1 MADSIIL
8 VPWNDIDVLRRTVDE
23 HAGEIA
29 AIITEAIM
37 CNSNVIFPKAG
48 YLEGVRSLCDER
60 GIVLIFDEV
69 ITGFRVSLGGAQ
81 ELLGVTP
88 DIATFAKAMA
98 GGFPVSMIA
107 GRREIMSQ
115 LEDSTVWHGGTAN
128 GNFQAMYAVEAE
140 LQELMADDGAVYKQ
154 LYATSNRL
162 MEGLRALAQKHEQP
176 LLIQGPGPTF
186 HITFT
191 EADEITDYRSHARAV
206 DEEKYSSFRAAML
219 ERGVRLNVGG
229 QWYVSTAQLRGG
241 HRGDARRGRRGDGF
255 SLGFL
260 VGRGHD
266 RVAWRR
272 GDSPL
277 QVSLD
282 ALPAGEERVRQGP
295 AHALHLGRLSSDEQY
310 GDMARRLPLPEG
322 GGHLPAVR
330 GQTAEI
336 DDEGVGQLVEQA
348 LEAGRDRH
356 PVVDPISDPPQP
368 IPSLRRLGL
377 VPVNQANA
385 APRTLHD
392 ESIVPSPARIFK
404 KVSHSV
410 TLCLFRSW
418 GRVMGETVS
427 GQA

>member
-1 MADSIIL
+1 M
-8 VPWNDIDVLRRTVDE
+8 LRRTVDE

-37 CNSNVIFPKAG
+37 CNSNVIFPKPG
-48 YLEGVRSLCDER
+48 YLEGIRSLCDER

-88 DIATFAKAMA
+88 DVATFAKAMA

-140 LQELMADDGAVYKQ
+140 LQELMANDGAVYKQ

-191 EADEITDYRSHARAV
+191 EAEEITDYRSHARAV

-229 QWYVSTAQLRGG
+229 QWYVSTAHSEEDIEATLAAA
-241 HRGDARRGRRGDGF
+241 DEAMA
-255 SLGFL
+255 SL
-260 VGRGHD
+260 
-266 RVAWRR
+266 
-272 GDSPL
+272 
-277 QVSLD
+277 
-282 ALPAGEERVRQGP
+282 
-295 AHALHLGRLSSDEQY
+295 
-310 GDMARRLPLPEG
+310 
-322 GGHLPAVR
+322 
-330 GQTAEI
+330 
-336 DDEGVGQLVEQA
+336 
-348 LEAGRDRH
+348 
-356 PVVDPISDPPQP
+356 
-368 IPSLRRLGL
+368 
-377 VPVNQANA
+377 
-385 APRTLHD
+385 
-392 ESIVPSPARIFK
+392 
-404 KVSHSV
+404 
-410 TLCLFRSW
+410 
-418 GRVMGETVS
+418 
-427 GQA
+427 